1 MPKVEI
7 KATALTEI
15 TLSDLRWAD
24 EICFAHVTRRRSE
37 PRGLHPMIVTADELS
52 ELGHFDDEVELS
64 ETLSAL
70 HTAAFYYELAVVQGY
85 RSGTTEWPNVAR
97 SVHNALLDNN
107 PEMVELFG
115 FKKLPLL

>member
-15 TLSDLRWAD
+15 TYLDLAWAD
-24 EICFAHVTRRRSE
+24 AITLGV
-37 PRGLHPMIVTADELS
+37 IVTPDGLLPMMTGEAFGNVVLNGYEDEIV
-52 ELGHFDDEVELS
+52 FS

-70 HTAAFYYELAVVQGY
+70 HTAAIYYEMAVAQGY

-97 SVHNALLDNN
+97 RTHNALLEKY
-107 PEMVELFG
+107 PEMVEQFG
-115 FKKLPLL
+115 FKPLPLL

>member
-15 TLSDLRWAD
+15 NYEDLRWAD
-24 EICFAHVTRRRSE
+24 EICAALVVGRGPLGIKPMMVTK
-37 PRGLHPMIVTADELS
+37 DDLS
-52 ELGHFDDEVELS
+52 ELGHFEDEMEFS

-70 HTAAFYYELAVVQGY
+70 HTAAIYYEMAVAQGY
-85 RSGTTEWPNVAR
+85 RSGTTEWPNIAR
-97 SVHNALLDNN
+97 STHNALLENN

-115 FKKLPLL
+115 FKPLPLL